1 MAEYIEL
8 CFRLG
13 FFLTTPCNICLSAYS
28 HLKMSMLN
36 ILICGVKEVDDLIDE
51 ADGVISIMNPGYTIY
66 APRSIASRESE
77 NRYSV
82 LRFEFDDVWHECYKL
97 GMEIV
102 TPEIIESAISFAYDF
117 VESFGDEATLLV
129 HCHEGISRSAA
140 IAIAIYTSLYE
151 DAQDAV
157 TRVSHQRPQAI
168 PNIEVIR
175 LTDDL
180 LDMQGELYDAVAETF
195 YR

>member
-1 MAEYIEL
+1 M
-8 CFRLG
+8 
-13 FFLTTPCNICLSAYS
+13 P
-28 HLKMSMLN
+28 MLN

-51 ADGVISIMNPGYTIY
+51 ADGVISIMTPGYTIY
-66 APRSIASRESE
+66 APRSIAARESE

-82 LRFEFDDVWHECYKL
+82 IRFEFDDVWQECYKP
-97 GMEIV
+97 GMEMV
-102 TPEIIESAISFAYDF
+102 TPEIIEEAISFAHDF
-117 VESFGDEATLLV
+117 VESFGDDSSLLI

-168 PNIEVIR
+168 PNIEVVR
-175 LTDDL
+175 QTDEL
-180 LDMQGELYDAVAETF
+180 LNLKGELYDAVEEAF
-195 YR
+195 YH